1 MKKTPVTSR
10 DVARLAGVSQ
20 SAVSRCFSPGASI
33 SEEKRKKILEAAK
46 TLGYRP
52 NTIARSLITR
62 SSKTIA
68 VVLSNL
74 DNLFYSLV
82 MEKASHYFQQE
93 GYHLLLFISPPDGK
107 CDAVIDEILRSQ
119 VEGILMLSVTLTE
132 ALARECA
139 ESGVPVVVINRPTNF
154 NGISQVS
161 SDNYHG
167 GYWAGSFL
175 AAAGH
180 ERIAYIAGLAD
191 SLTSKLRYQGFIEA
205 LAAYGKQC
213 RATEI
218 GDYQFEGAR
227 LAARRLF
234 TGRPAPDAVFAA
246 NDHMA
251 IAVMETLRYEYDL
264 RIPEDVSVIGF
275 DDTPI
280 AAWPSYRLTTVRQP
294 IELMVEKATEL
305 LLGQILMGRVE
316 PQQVV
321 LPVTP
326 ILRESAKRPPL
337 MAADDDAISG

>member
-46 TLGYRP
+46 SLGYRP
-52 NTIARSLITR
+52 NSIARSLITR

-82 MEKASHYFQQE
+82 MEKASRHFQDQ
-93 GYHLLLFISPPDGK
+93 GYHLLLFVSPPGGE

-139 ESGVPVVVINRPTNF
+139 ESGVPVVVINRPANF
-154 NGISQVS
+154 KGISQVS

-175 AAAGH
+175 AASGS
-180 ERIAYIAGLAD
+180 ERIAYLGGLRD
-191 SLTSKLRYQGFIEA
+191 SLTSKLRQKGFLDA
-205 LAAYGKQC
+205 LSAFGKQC
-213 RATEI
+213 HAIEV
-218 GDYQFEGAR
+218 GNYQFEPAR
-227 LAARRLF
+227 QATRRLF
-234 TGRPAPDAVFAA
+234 ATRPFPDAVFAA

-251 IAVMETLRYEYDL
+251 FAVMETLRYEFAL
-264 RIPEDVSVIGF
+264 RIPDDVSVIGF

-280 AAWPSYRLTTVRQP
+280 ADWPSYRLTTVRQP

-316 PQQVV
+316 PQQLV

-326 ILRESAKRPPL
+326 ILRDSARRPPATGQD
-337 MAADDDAISG
+337 AAIRG